1 MHVEDI
7 FSILQARGSML
18 RTTAHHERALQVR
31 PISSPTI
38 LFFGDAN
45 LVYSTSGG
53 MLARPYFEPKFE
65 PYFPPRPKSTT
76 SPFVEN
82 VSFIL
87 LKEMESSSSCVRSE
101 NRCIMLLSSAPPEPR
116 SADFEDPLKREMQ
129 RKETAFIKP
138 SATKERTAVA
148 AGSFTVSQSSVLLL

>member
-45 LVYSTSGG
+45 LGYSTSHRVECL
-53 MLARPYFEPKFE
+53 LARPYFEPKFE
-65 PYFPPRPKSTT
+65 PYLRLRPHPHIYPKSTL
-76 SPFVEN
+76 SPFAEN
-82 VSFIL
+82 VSFML
-87 LKEMESSSSCVRSE
+87 LKEMESSCVRSRK
-101 NRCIMLLSSAPPEPR
+101 RCITLK
-116 SADFEDPLKREMQ
+116 DEDQ
-129 RKETAFIKP
+129 
-138 SATKERTAVA
+138 VA
-148 AGSFTVSQSSVLLL
+148 

>member
-1 MHVEDI
+1 MVCYKNHVHVEDI

-45 LVYSTSGG
+45 LGFSTSHRVECL
-53 MLARPYFEPKFE
+53 LARPYFEPKFE

-101 NRCIMLLSSAPPEPR
+101 NRCIMLLSSAPPNPEPPTSR
-116 SADFEDPLKREMQ
+116 IP
-129 RKETAFIKP
+129 
-138 SATKERTAVA
+138 
-148 AGSFTVSQSSVLLL
+148 